1 MADDTNEASES
12 LEPEEDVL
20 SDEELDTIS
29 GGRGG
34 RGGRAMKRPEAPR
47 PVESDEYA

>member
-1 MADDTNEASES
+1 MTDEKNVPP
-12 LEPEEDVL
+12 EPEQDEL

>member
-1 MADDTNEASES
+1 MADETKEP
-12 LEPEEDVL
+12 LEDGNDEL

>member
-1 MADDTNEASES
+1 MADETKDP
-12 LEPEEDVL
+12 LEPENDVL

-47 PVESDEYA
+47 PMESDEYA

>member
-1 MADDTNEASES
+1 MTDERKDA
-12 LEPEEDVL
+12 PDVEKDEL
-20 SDEELDTIS
+20 SDEELDSVS

-47 PVESDEYA
+47 PVEPDDYA

>member
-1 MADDTNEASES
+1 MADEKNVPP
-12 LEPEEDVL
+12 EPEPDEL